1 LEPQSTRHFLGK
13 IIAMKYLTILATWG
27 LGFQSAGLDRRPWTI
42 PDDAFYAN
50 IMGTN
55 RNSHQM

>member
-1 LEPQSTRHFLGK
+1 
-13 IIAMKYLTILATWG
+13 MKYLTILATWG